1 MLQYF
6 SNKCCILFSM
16 FQYKRDINSDRE
28 EKGEEKRKVSKLQ
41 KERGELLDFR
51 NKRVL
56 LLNRI

>member
-1 MLQYF
+1 
-6 SNKCCILFSM
+6 M

-28 EKGEEKRKVSKLQ
+28 EKGEGKRKVSKLQ

>member
-1 MLQYF
+1 
-6 SNKCCILFSM
+6 M
-16 FQYKRDINSDRE
+16 FQYKHDINSDRE
-28 EKGEEKRKVSKLQ
+28 EKGEGKRKVSKLQ